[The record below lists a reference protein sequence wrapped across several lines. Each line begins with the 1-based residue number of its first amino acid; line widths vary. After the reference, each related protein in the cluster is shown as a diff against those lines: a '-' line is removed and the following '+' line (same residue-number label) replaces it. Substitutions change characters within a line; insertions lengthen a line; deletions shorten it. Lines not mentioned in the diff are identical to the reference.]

1 VKPGVAEGS
10 CRKHHEPCPL
20 RREIWQAGTDPRKF
34 KDYFGGKGQALGAA
48 AVLMLI
54 FMGTTLPGP
63 LYLIYRDLSTAI
75 SFTSRK

>member
-1 VKPGVAEGS
+1 M
-10 CRKHHEPCPL
+10 
-20 RREIWQAGTDPRKF
+20 
-34 KDYFGGKGQALGAA
+34 
-48 AVLMLI
+48 LM